1 MSETFTVGL
10 TKQQRDLLLR
20 GLRYVRSS
28 VLLEPRDPSPE
39 VDTDRRSQISEIAD
53 LVRALSGAES
63 KAAAMS

>member
-1 MSETFTVGL
+1 MNETLTIGL

-39 VDTDRRSQISEIAD
+39 VDTDRRSQITEIAD
-53 LVRALSGAES
+53 LVRTLSGAES
-63 KAAAMS
+63 KTAAVS

>member
-1 MSETFTVGL
+1 MGETLTIGL

-39 VDTDRRSQISEIAD
+39 VDEDRGSQISEIAA
-53 LVRALSGAES
+53 LVRTLTGAES
-63 KAAAMS
+63 KAASLS